1 MALPFIMF
9 WVLIYL
15 GRDDLGLKGVL
26 ICIAIWAV
34 LLAGFIMLNISPYI
48 FVGVQSLMDIV
59 LTLKIFGGDITI
71 RR

>member
-1 MALPFIMF
+1 MF

>member
-1 MALPFIMF
+1 MAIPFIMF

-26 ICIAIWAV
+26 SCIAIWAV
-34 LLAGFIMLNISPYI
+34 LLAGFMMLDVSPYI
-48 FVGVQSLMDIV
+48 FVVVQSLIDIV
-59 LTLKIFGGDITI
+59 LILKLFGGDITI